1 MKSAIFVALK
11 WQKIK
16 SIMSKRYIMKSI
28 FDRSVFVSL
37 FMLLLVSMS
46 AVADEVKYPLGDVN
60 GDQEV
65 NVSDVSVIVELLLGN
80 IDDSSMR
87 ERADVDGDGEVTITD
102 VSDLIELILS
112 QSQLTIELNE
122 ESVELVVGQSL
133 ELVATISP
141 MSDSD
146 QDVIWSS
153 TDETV
158 AVVENGVVTAVS
170 PGECE
175 VIAQYLDVM
184 AMCHI
189 KVREVPIESLSLVKD
204 YVVLEV
210 GDHSELTVVLNPVV
224 TGGVTLSWESTDET
238 VATVANGEV
247 TAVAPGVCDVIVRCQ
262 GKEAACEIA
271 VLRTLSVNGASF
283 SMMPVRGGTFIMG
296 APMTQTG
303 SNVNEKPQHPVTLS
317 DYMIGVTEVTQEL
330 WQAVMGY
337 TPGRFKGHPKRP
349 VENVSWTDCEAFI
362 KTLNE
367 LTGLNFRLPTE
378 AQWEYAAKGG
388 DRSKG
393 YVFAGSDSIMPVAW
407 YYTNSSAVGEDHPD
421 YGTHDVATKRPNE
434 LRIYDM
440 SGNVNEWCADWYA
453 PYTADA
459 QTNPTGPTSG
469 NYKVFRGGCWND
481 YAKVC
486 RVCFRYPQ
494 SVTFKNDK
502 QGLRLALYSINK

>member
-1 MKSAIFVALK
+1 
-11 WQKIK
+11 
-16 SIMSKRYIMKSI
+16 MKSI
-28 FDRSVFVSL
+28 FDLNVFVSL
-37 FMLLLVSMS
+37 FVFILFAVSSS
-46 AVADEVKYPLGDVN
+46 AADVKYLPGDVN

-65 NVSDVSVIVELLLGN
+65 NISDVGDLIDLLLGSN
-80 IDDSSMR
+80 DDSSML
-87 ERADVDGDGEVTITD
+87 ERADIDGDGEVNITD
-102 VSDLIELILS
+102 VTELIELILS
-112 QSQLTIELNE
+112 QSQLTIELNAD
-122 ESVELVVGQSL
+122 SVELEVGQSL
-133 ELVATISP
+133 ELVATITPS
-141 MSDSD
+141 SESE
-146 QDVIWSS
+146 QVVVWSS
-153 TDETV
+153 TDETI
-158 AVVENGVVTAVS
+158 VVVDNGVVTAIG
-170 PGECE
+170 PGECD
-175 VIAQYLDVM
+175 VIAQYFDVM

-204 YVVLEV
+204 YVVMEV
-210 GDHSELTVVLNPVV
+210 GDHSELTVVLNPDV
-224 TGGVTLSWESTDET
+224 TGGVTLTWESTDET
-238 VATVANGEV
+238 VVTVINGEV

-262 GKEAACEIA
+262 DKEASCEIA
-271 VLRTLSVNGASF
+271 VLKTVSVNGVSF

-296 APMTQTG
+296 APLTQTG

-330 WQAVMGY
+330 WHAVMGY
-337 TPGRFKGHPKRP
+337 TPGHFKGHPKRP

-362 KTLNE
+362 KALNE
-367 LTGLNFRLPTE
+367 RTGLTFQFPTE

-434 LRIYDM
+434 LQIYDM

-453 PYTADA
+453 AYTADA
-459 QTNPTGPTSG
+459 QTNPTGPASG
-469 NYKVFRGGCWND
+469 NYKVFRSGCWND

-494 SVTFKNDK
+494 AVTFKNDK
-502 QGLRLALYSINK
+502 QGLRLALYSIN

>member
-1 MKSAIFVALK
+1 
-11 WQKIK
+11 
-16 SIMSKRYIMKSI
+16 MKSI
-28 FDRSVFVSL
+28 IDRNVFVSL
-37 FMLLLVSMS
+37 LMFLLVAISSS
-46 AVADEVKYPLGDVN
+46 AADIKYPPGDVN

-65 NVSDVSVIVELLLGN
+65 NISDVGDLIDLLLDSN
-80 IDDSSMR
+80 DDSSML
-87 ERADVDGDGEVTITD
+87 ERADVDGDGEVNITD
-102 VSDLIELILS
+102 VTELIELILS
-112 QSQLTIELNE
+112 QSQLTIELNK
-122 ESVELVVGQSL
+122 ESVELEVGQSM
-133 ELVATISP
+133 ELVATITPS
-141 MSDSD
+141 SNSEV
-146 QDVIWSS
+146 VIWSS

-158 AVVENGVVTAVS
+158 ALVGNGVVAAIG
-170 PGECE
+170 PGECD

-189 KVREVPIESLSLVKD
+189 KVHEVPIDSLSLVKD
-204 YVVLEV
+204 YVVMEV
-210 GDHSELTVVLNPVV
+210 GDRSELTVDLNPDV
-224 TGGVTLSWESTDET
+224 TGGVTLTWESTDEA
-238 VATVANGEV
+238 VVTVANGEV
-247 TAVAPGVCDVIVRCQ
+247 TAIAPGVCDVIVRCQ
-262 GKEAACEIA
+262 GKEASCEIA
-271 VLRTLSVNGASF
+271 VLKTVSVNGVSF

-296 APMTQTG
+296 APLTQTG

-330 WQAVMGY
+330 WHAVMGH
-337 TPGRFKGHPKRP
+337 TPGRFKGHPKHP
-349 VENVSWTDCEAFI
+349 VENVSWSDCDAFI
-362 KTLNE
+362 KALNE
-367 LTGLNFRLPTE
+367 QTGLTFQFPTE

-393 YVFAGSDSIMPVAW
+393 FIFAGSDSIMPVAW

-459 QTNPTGPTSG
+459 QTNPTGPASG

-494 SVTFKNDK
+494 AVTFKNDK
-502 QGLRLALYSINK
+502 QGLRLALYSIN

>member
-1 MKSAIFVALK
+1 
-11 WQKIK
+11 
-16 SIMSKRYIMKSI
+16 MKSI

-37 FMLLLVSMS
+37 FMFLLVSMS
-46 AVADEVKYPLGDVN
+46 AVAGEVKYLPGDVN

-65 NVSDVSVIVELLLGN
+65 NVSDVGDLVDLLLGN

-102 VSDLIELILS
+102 VSDLIELIVS

-122 ESVELVVGQSL
+122 ESVELEVGQSL
-133 ELVATISP
+133 KLVVTITP

-224 TGGVTLSWESTDET
+224 SGGVTLSWESTDET

-262 GKEAACEIA
+262 GKEATCEIA
-271 VLRTLSVNGASF
+271 VLKTVSVNDVSF
-283 SMMPVRGGTFIMG
+283 SMMPVRGGTFMMG
-296 APMTQTG
+296 APLNQTG
-303 SNVNEKPQHPVTLS
+303 SNVNEKPQHPVSLS

-330 WQAVMGY
+330 WHAVMGH
-337 TPGRFKGHPKRP
+337 TPGHFKGHPKRP

-362 KTLNE
+362 KALNE
-367 LTGLNFRLPTE
+367 LTGLNFSLPTE

-388 DRSKG
+388 DQSKG
-393 YVFAGSDSIMPVAW
+393 YLCAGSDSIKPVAW

-421 YGTHDVATKRPNE
+421 YGTHDVATKKPNE
-434 LRIYDM
+434 LQIYDM
-440 SGNVNEWCADWYA
+440 SGNVNEWCSDWYSA
-453 PYTADA
+453 YTEDA
-459 QTNPTGPTSG
+459 QTNPTGPAIG
-469 NYKVFRGGCWND
+469 NYKVFRGGSWND
-481 YAKVC
+481 KAKSC

-494 SVTFKNDK
+494 AVTFKNDQ

>member
-1 MKSAIFVALK
+1 
-11 WQKIK
+11 
-16 SIMSKRYIMKSI
+16 MKSI
-28 FDRSVFVSL
+28 FDRNVFVSL
-37 FMLLLVSMS
+37 LMFLLIAVSSS
-46 AVADEVKYPLGDVN
+46 AADIKYPPGDVN

-65 NVSDVSVIVELLLGN
+65 NISDVGDLIDLLLGT
-80 IDDSSMR
+80 IDDSSML
-87 ERADVDGDGEVTITD
+87 ERADVDGDGEVNITD
-102 VSDLIELILS
+102 ITELIELILS

-122 ESVELVVGQSL
+122 ESVELEVGQGL
-133 ELVATISP
+133 KLVATITPS
-141 MSDSD
+141 SESE
-146 QDVIWSS
+146 QVVVWST

-158 AVVENGVVTAVS
+158 AVVDNGVVTAVG
-170 PGECE
+170 PGECD

-204 YVVLEV
+204 YLVMEV
-210 GDHSELTVVLNPVV
+210 GDCNALTVVLNPDV
-224 TGGVTLSWESTDET
+224 TGGVTLAWESTDET
-238 VATVANGEV
+238 VVTVTNGEV
-247 TAVAPGVCDVIVRCQ
+247 TAIAPGVCDVIVRCQ
-262 GKEAACEIA
+262 GKEASCEIA
-271 VLRTLSVNGASF
+271 VLKTVTVNGVSF

-330 WQAVMGY
+330 WHAVMGH
-337 TPGRFKGHPKRP
+337 TPGHFKGHPKRP
-349 VENVSWTDCEAFI
+349 VENVSWSDCDAFI
-362 KTLNE
+362 KALNE
-367 LTGLNFRLPTE
+367 QTGLTFQFPTE

-459 QTNPTGPTSG
+459 QTNPTGPASG

-494 SVTFKNDK
+494 AVTFKNDK
-502 QGLRLALYSINK
+502 QGLRLALYSIN

>member
-1 MKSAIFVALK
+1 
-11 WQKIK
+11 
-16 SIMSKRYIMKSI
+16 MKSI
-28 FDRSVFVSL
+28 FDRNVFLSL
-37 FMLLLVSMS
+37 IMFLFVSMS
-46 AVADEVKYPLGDVN
+46 AVAGEVKYLPGDVN

-65 NVSDVSVIVELLLGN
+65 NVSDVGDLVDLLLGN

-133 ELVATISP
+133 ELVATITP

-224 TGGVTLSWESTDET
+224 SGGVTLSWESTDET

-283 SMMPVRGGTFIMG
+283 SMMPVRG
-296 APMTQTG
+296 
-303 SNVNEKPQHPVTLS
+303 
-317 DYMIGVTEVTQEL
+317 
-330 WQAVMGY
+330 
-337 TPGRFKGHPKRP
+337 
-349 VENVSWTDCEAFI
+349 
-362 KTLNE
+362 
-367 LTGLNFRLPTE
+367 
-378 AQWEYAAKGG
+378 
-388 DRSKG
+388 
-393 YVFAGSDSIMPVAW
+393 
-407 YYTNSSAVGEDHPD
+407 
-421 YGTHDVATKRPNE
+421 
-434 LRIYDM
+434 
-440 SGNVNEWCADWYA
+440 
-453 PYTADA
+453 
-459 QTNPTGPTSG
+459 
-469 NYKVFRGGCWND
+469 
-481 YAKVC
+481 
-486 RVCFRYPQ
+486 
-494 SVTFKNDK
+494 
-502 QGLRLALYSINK
+502 